1 MAKKKLIICLL
12 FLLLLGCKRIDNNDN
27 YIEYVTNCLNNNKI
41 TNNVGSGYKY
51 YVPKGVKKVHDY
63 DYNQIFLNKET
74 KFYLY
79 VDIISY
85 FYNKELTINDN
96 NSYYYQK
103 FSVDGGGNGYI
114 KIEKQEELY
123 FVTLIYNYARIEF
136 YSSKDMLGENIT
148 KSTIILNSIE
158 YNKTIIEKILDGD
171 LGEFSEFTYELDK
184 PEDASSNFSQIL
196 EEYVQ
201 KEDEEEAFESDEILP
216 DE

>member
-27 YIEYVTNCLNNNKI
+27 YIEYVTNCLKNNNV

-51 YVPKGVKKVHDY
+51 YVPRGVKKINDY

-79 VDIISY
+79 VDIISC
-85 FYNKELTINDN
+85 FYNKELTISED

-103 FSVDGGGNGYI
+103 FSVDGMGNGYI
-114 KIEKQEELY
+114 KIEKQDELY
-123 FVTLIYNYARIEF
+123 FVTLVYNYARIEF
-136 YSSKDMLGENIT
+136 YSNKDMLGENIT
-148 KSTIILNSIE
+148 KSSIILNSIK